1 MNIVIPNS
9 GTSKTQVGKGLG
21 VGLAVHGSVGETIGG
36 QSKSE
41 KHYFLWLEYCL
52 NNSWALYDTKSSD
65 I

>member
-21 VGLAVHGSVGETIGG
+21 VGLAVHGSVEETIGG

-41 KHYFLWLEYCL
+41 KHYFLWLECL
-52 NNSWALYDTKSSD
+52 M
-65 I
+65 